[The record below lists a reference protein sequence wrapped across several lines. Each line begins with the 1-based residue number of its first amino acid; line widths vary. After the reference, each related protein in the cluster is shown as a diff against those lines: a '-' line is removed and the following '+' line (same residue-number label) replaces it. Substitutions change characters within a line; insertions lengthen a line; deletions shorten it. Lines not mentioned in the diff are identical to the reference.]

1 MGQQVN
7 LYVGC
12 VGGAGEVSV
21 DLLQMTL
28 CIPAPDFIGN
38 A

>member
-1 MGQQVN
+1 MN
-7 LYVGC
+7 LYVGR

-21 DLLQMTL
+21 DLLEMTL
-28 CIPAPDFIGN
+28 RIPAPDLAGN